1 MNRTENRDPRGRP
14 LSTADL
20 AAAGR
25 RPPEQFDSPD
35 TGEGQMKTKRMD
47 APMTRERESEA
58 SHAGERLEA
67 LFPPEMAERYRSRW
81 AAVQSS
87 FVDDPRGAAKQG
99 DELVAEVLKSLAESF
114 AREREQLDRHLSES
128 GEAATETLRVGLRR
142 YRSFFDR
149 LLSL

>member
-1 MNRTENRDPRGRP
+1 MNRTENRDPRGRT
-14 LSTADL
+14 LTTADL

-25 RPPEQFDSPD
+25 RAPDEYEAERDDEQMERAEERDPRD
-35 TGEGQMKTKRMD
+35 RELEG
-47 APMTRERESEA
+47 AP
-58 SHAGERLEA
+58 AGERLDP
-67 LFPPEMAERYRSRW
+67 LFPPEMADRYRSRW
-81 AAVQSS
+81 AAVQSG
-87 FVDDPRGAAKQG
+87 FVDDPRGAARQG

-114 AREREQLDRHLSES
+114 AREREQLDQQLSAS

>member
-1 MNRTENRDPRGRP
+1 MNRTENRNPEGRT

-25 RPPEQFDSPD
+25 RPPEAFDAEREDEQMARRAEGLPRERRPEGSPD
-35 TGEGQMKTKRMD
+35 VEKLD
-47 APMTRERESEA
+47 
-58 SHAGERLEA
+58 A
-67 LFPPEMAERYRSRW
+67 LFPPEVAERYRSRW

-87 FVDDPRGAAKQG
+87 FVDDPRRAATQG
-99 DELVAEVLKSLAESF
+99 DELVAEVLKNLAESF
-114 AREREQLDRHLSES
+114 AREREQLERQLSQS
-128 GEAATETLRVGLRR
+128 GEATTETLRVGLRR